1 MGIVKNVSLES
12 FCHKRV
18 KQFYEMFDLVLSRIF
33 LLFQDRVF
41 IHEGSQLD
49 CNGPIEANRAQQI
62 CEQLNG
68 QHIQGVFFNKR
79 TIAPVIRGGTCSAMT
94 FDNIDQFLK
103 RKTGH
108 NSSYHVLR
116 KIAPRYTASS
126 QEFKIRQAAFNTISK
141 HPQETSPDFKRD
153 KIAAMLKLFQRRV
166 GYCSEEIQIDDH
178 DSYSKILKTIKNLP
192 HGAFVVRTLAYENN
206 IKEERDGHS
215 LAFFNQIDGQFVYD
229 PNHGTFQ
236 LNSSHSPKKLHE
248 LLKEVNDNFRVPSIR
263 FYQVL

>member
-68 QHIQGVFFNKR
+68 QHIQGVFFNER
-79 TIAPVIRGGTCSAMT
+79 TIAPPVIRGGTCSAMI

-108 NSSYHVLR
+108 NSSYHVLPKNR
-116 KIAPRYTASS
+116 PSIHSFS
-126 QEFKIRQAAFNTISK
+126 QEFKIRQAAFNPISK

-153 KIAAMLKLFQRRV
+153 KIAAMLVVSAPSWILFGR
-166 GYCSEEIQIDDH
+166 
-178 DSYSKILKTIKNLP
+178 
-192 HGAFVVRTLAYENN
+192 
-206 IKEERDGHS
+206 
-215 LAFFNQIDGQFVYD
+215 D
-229 PNHGTFQ
+229 PN
-236 LNSSHSPKKLHE
+236 
-248 LLKEVNDNFRVPSIR
+248 
-263 FYQVL
+263 